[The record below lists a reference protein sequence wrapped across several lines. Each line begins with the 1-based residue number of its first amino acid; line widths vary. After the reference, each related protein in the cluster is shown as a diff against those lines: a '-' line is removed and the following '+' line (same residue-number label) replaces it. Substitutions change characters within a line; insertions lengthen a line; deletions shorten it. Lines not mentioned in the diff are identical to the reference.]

1 MIVTNDTIMKHI
13 LNFYAHATTAG
24 NELKWVGNT
33 KKGSQ
38 YEIRRSTNELD
49 FEVIKTIDGK
59 GEVAQTYELT
69 DSLEA
74 SAIFYQIAYY
84 EGDEEIEVSQV
95 ESIITEKKIN
105 YVNLG
110 IRILVAIILVALA
123 VNMVRKM
130 ATKKEKPMKVASAPS
145 SKAAKTKTVEYKNF
159 NTSVEALGQI
169 ISTQPIDIVA
179 EVSGKITKGDVI
191 LRKARNFQKGA
202 LLFKIDKQEAIL
214 SLKSQRSNFLN
225 ALVVMLSDLKLD
237 FPDEF
242 DKWNNYFLGIDIN
255 KSIPTLPTINSDR
268 EKTFI
273 ATKNI
278 LGQFYAIKSAA
289 ERLSKYEVY
298 APYSG
303 TITDVYT
310 DAGSVANPG
319 TRIVKVM
326 RTDQLELELPVRKED
341 IQWIKIGTTV
351 RLFSE
356 DKRQSATG
364 KVVRMS
370 NTLDPNTQSINVYI
384 SVNPRGMKLYEGMY
398 LVAELAGRSINN
410 AMEIDRKAVFDDN
423 QVYVMTADSTL
434 KQKTIT
440 IHKVNT
446 ETILFSG
453 LDEKTHVI
461 NDNLLGLSEGV
472 KIVPLK

>member
-1 MIVTNDTIMKHI
+1 MKHI
-13 LNFYAHATTAG
+13 LNFYARTTSEG

-59 GEVAQTYELT
+59 GETAQSYELT
-69 DSLEA
+69 DAMTAPEL
-74 SAIFYQIAYY
+74 FYQVAYF
-84 EGDEEIEVSQV
+84 EGDEEVEVSSV
-95 ESIITEKKIN
+95 ESIITEKTFN
-105 YVNLG
+105 YVNLI
-110 IRILVAIILVALA
+110 IRLVVAFALIALVMM
-123 VNMVRKM
+123 MVKKI
-130 ATKKEKPMKVASAPS
+130 AKKEDKNIMAVSAPTL
-145 SKAAKTKTVEYKNF
+145 KAAKMKTVEYKNF

-179 EVSGKITKGDVI
+179 EVSGKIMKGDVI
-191 LRKARNFQKGA
+191 LRKARNFDKGA
-202 LLFKIDKQEAIL
+202 LLFKLDKEEAIL

-225 ALVVMLSDLKLD
+225 ALVAMLSDLKLD
-237 FPDEF
+237 FPAEF
-242 DKWNNYFLGIDIN
+242 DKWNNYFLGIDVSRSMTN
-255 KSIPTLPTINSDR
+255 LPTINSDR

-278 LGQFYAIKSAA
+278 LGQFYSIKSAE

-341 IQWIKIGTTV
+341 IQWIKIGTNV
-351 RLFSE
+351 QLFSE
-356 DKRQSATG
+356 DKRQSASG

-384 SVNPRGMKLYEGMY
+384 SVNPKGMKLYEGMY
-398 LVAELAGRSINN
+398 LVAKLAGRSINN
-410 AMEIDRKAVFDDN
+410 AMEIDRKAVFDN
-423 QVYVMTADSTL
+423 NKVYVMTADSL
-434 KQKTIT
+434 LEQKIIT
-440 IHKVNT
+440 VHKVNT

-453 LDEKTHVI
+453 LEKGAKVV
-461 NDNLLGLSEGV
+461 NDNLLGLSESV
-472 KIVPLK
+472 KVVPLK

>member
-1 MIVTNDTIMKHI
+1 MKHI
-13 LNFYAHATTAG
+13 INFYAHTTSEG

-59 GEVAQTYELT
+59 GEVAQSYELT
-69 DSLEA
+69 DSMTAPE
-74 SAIFYQIAYY
+74 IFYQVAYF
-84 EGDEEIEVSQV
+84 EGAEEVEVSQV
-95 ESIITEKKIN
+95 ESIITEKIFN
-105 YVNLG
+105 YVNLI
-110 IRILVAIILVALA
+110 IRVAVAIALIALA
-123 VNMVRKM
+123 VTMFKKI
-130 ATKKEKPMKVASAPS
+130 AKKEDKNIMAVSAPTL
-145 SKAAKTKTVEYKNF
+145 KAAKMKTVEYKNF

-179 EVSGKITKGDVI
+179 EVSGKIVKGDVV
-191 LRKARNFQKGA
+191 LRKARNFNKGA
-202 LLFKIDKQEAIL
+202 LLFRVDNGEVIL
-214 SLKSQRSNFLN
+214 NLKSQRSNFLN
-225 ALVVMLSDLKLD
+225 ALVLMLSDLKLD

-242 DKWNNYFLGIDIN
+242 DKWNNYFLGIDISR
-255 KSIPTLPTINSDR
+255 SIPSLPTINSDR
-268 EKTFI
+268 EKTFV

-278 LGQFYAIKSAA
+278 LGQFYSIKSAE

-341 IQWIKIGTTV
+341 IQWIKIGTNV
-351 RLFSE
+351 QLFSE
-356 DKRQSATG
+356 DKRQSANG

-398 LVAELAGRSINN
+398 LVAKLAGRSINN
-410 AMEIDRKAVFDDN
+410 AMEIDRKAVFDN
-423 QVYVMTADSTL
+423 NKVYVMTADSL
-434 KQKTIT
+434 LEQRIIT
-440 IHKVNT
+440 VHKVNT
-446 ETILFSG
+446 ETILCSG
-453 LDEKTHVI
+453 LDKGAKVV
-461 NDNLLGLSEGV
+461 NDNLLGLSESV
-472 KIVPLK
+472 KVVPLK

>member
-1 MIVTNDTIMKHI
+1 MKHI
-13 LNFYAHATTAG
+13 INFYAHTTSEG

-59 GEVAQTYELT
+59 GEVAQSYELT
-69 DSLEA
+69 DSMTAPE
-74 SAIFYQIAYY
+74 IFYQVAYF
-84 EGDEEIEVSQV
+84 EGAEEVEVSQV
-95 ESIITEKKIN
+95 ESIITEKIFN
-105 YVNLG
+105 YVNLI
-110 IRILVAIILVALA
+110 IRVAVAIALIALA
-123 VNMVRKM
+123 VTMFKKI
-130 ATKKEKPMKVASAPS
+130 AKKEDKNIMAVSAPTL
-145 SKAAKTKTVEYKNF
+145 KAAKMKTVEYKNF

-179 EVSGKITKGDVI
+179 EVSGKIVKGDVV
-191 LRKARNFQKGA
+191 LRKARNFNKGA
-202 LLFKIDKQEAIL
+202 LLFRVDNGEVIL
-214 SLKSQRSNFLN
+214 NLKSQRSNFLN
-225 ALVVMLSDLKLD
+225 ALVLMLSDLKLD

-242 DKWNNYFLGIDIN
+242 DKWNNYFLGIDISR
-255 KSIPTLPTINSDR
+255 SIPNLPTINSDR
-268 EKTFI
+268 EKTFV

-278 LGQFYAIKSAA
+278 LGQFYSIKSAE

-341 IQWIKIGTTV
+341 IQWIKIGTNV
-351 RLFSE
+351 QLFSE
-356 DKRQSATG
+356 DKRQSANG

-398 LVAELAGRSINN
+398 LVAKLAGRSINN

-423 QVYVMTADSTL
+423 KVYVMTADSL
-434 KQKTIT
+434 LEQRIIT
-440 IHKVNT
+440 VHKVNT
-446 ETILFSG
+446 ETILCSG
-453 LDEKTHVI
+453 LDKGAKVV
-461 NDNLLGLSEGV
+461 NDNLLGLSESV
-472 KIVPLK
+472 KVVPLK

>member
-1 MIVTNDTIMKHI
+1 MKHI
-13 LNFYAHATTAG
+13 INFYAHTTSEG

-59 GEVAQTYELT
+59 GEVAQSYELT
-69 DSLEA
+69 DSMTAPE
-74 SAIFYQIAYY
+74 IFYQVAYF
-84 EGDEEIEVSQV
+84 EGAEEVEVSQV
-95 ESIITEKKIN
+95 ESIITEKIFN
-105 YVNLG
+105 YVNLI
-110 IRILVAIILVALA
+110 IRVAVAIALIALA
-123 VNMVRKM
+123 VTMFKKI
-130 ATKKEKPMKVASAPS
+130 AKKEDKNIMAVSAPTL
-145 SKAAKTKTVEYKNF
+145 KAAKMKTVEYKNF

-179 EVSGKITKGDVI
+179 EVSGKIVKGDVV
-191 LRKARNFQKGA
+191 LRKARNFNKGA
-202 LLFKIDKQEAIL
+202 LLFRVDNGEVIL
-214 SLKSQRSNFLN
+214 NLKSQRSNFLN
-225 ALVVMLSDLKLD
+225 ALVLMLSDLKLD

-242 DKWNNYFLGIDIN
+242 DKWNNYFLGIDISR
-255 KSIPTLPTINSDR
+255 SIPNLPTINSDR
-268 EKTFI
+268 EKTFV

-278 LGQFYAIKSAA
+278 LGQFYSIKSAE

-341 IQWIKIGTTV
+341 IQWIKIGTNV
-351 RLFSE
+351 QLFSE
-356 DKRQSATG
+356 DKRQSANG

-398 LVAELAGRSINN
+398 LVAKLAGRSINN
-410 AMEIDRKAVFDDN
+410 AMEIDRKAVFDN
-423 QVYVMTADSTL
+423 NKVYVMTADSL
-434 KQKTIT
+434 LEQRIIT
-440 IHKVNT
+440 VHKVNT
-446 ETILFSG
+446 ETILCSG
-453 LDEKTHVI
+453 LDKGAKVV
-461 NDNLLGLSEGV
+461 NDNLLGLSESV
-472 KIVPLK
+472 KVVPLK